1 MMTKDEI
8 FKATEDMRYIETL
21 EYLNG
26 LFLKAKTK
34 DEEQMILELIESLRA
49 WGK

>member
-1 MMTKDEI
+1 MMSKDEI
-8 FKATEDMRYIETL
+8 FKGTEDMRYIEII

-26 LFLKAKTK
+26 LFLKANTK
-34 DEEQMILELIESLRA
+34 DEEQMIIDLIESLRA